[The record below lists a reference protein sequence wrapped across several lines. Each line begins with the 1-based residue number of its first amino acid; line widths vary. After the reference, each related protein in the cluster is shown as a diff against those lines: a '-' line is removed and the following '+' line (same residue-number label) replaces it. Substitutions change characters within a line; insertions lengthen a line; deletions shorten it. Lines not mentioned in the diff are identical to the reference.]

1 MKYSCL
7 FLLLVILR
15 MTAAAQQAAP
25 GYDSVLA
32 SQLKADKYGMRLYV
46 LAILKTGPN
55 DQAITDK
62 QERSKLFKGH
72 MDNINRLATEHLL
85 VVAGP
90 FESNTE
96 NFRGIFILN
105 VSTIAEAQKLVE
117 TDPAIRAGIFRTELY
132 PWYGSASLQMINDLH
147 KRIERQQH

>member
-7 FLLLVILR
+7 FLLLLLLR
-15 MTAAAQQAAP
+15 ITAAARQAHP

-55 DQAITDK
+55 DKTITDK
-62 QERSKLFKGH
+62 KERSAIFKGH
-72 MDNINRLATEHLL
+72 MDNINRLAEEHLL

-90 FESNTE
+90 FESNAE

-105 VSTIAEAQKLVE
+105 VPTIAEAQKLVE
-117 TDPAIRAGIFRTELY
+117 TDPAIRAGIFITELY

-147 KRIERQQH
+147 KRIAQQQH